1 MSWIQRHWDRD
12 YITLAKTKVQ
22 QTVSS
27 FALWSEISKLLP
39 KMLEY
44 CEKAGAEGE
53 SALTTAVPGV
63 GTGEMP
69 KYMSLAHQYGY
80 DDDDMDFG
88 HGGSNDAEQT
98 VEQEYQAY
106 VTAPLS
112 KDPDILK
119 FWEVS
124 NVSNYVPDFD
134 RLRRSTAILSPPFLR
149 WPWITFPFKRLLSL
163 ANESFPRVLKL
174 IQSGGIVSILT

>member
-12 YITLAKTKVQ
+12 YITLAETKVR

-44 CEKAGAEGE
+44 REKAGAEGE
-53 SALTTAVPGV
+53 SAPTTAVPGV
-63 GTGEMP
+63 RTGEMP

-80 DDDDMDFG
+80 DDDHMDFG

-112 KDPDILK
+112 KHPDILK

-124 NVSNYVPDFD
+124 NVSNYVQVLTGCVGQRQYFPHHFCDGHGLPSHSSVCCP
-134 RLRRSTAILSPPFLR
+134 LRTSLFLECR
-149 WPWITFPFKRLLSL
+149 NRYKAEELYPS
-163 ANESFPRVLKL
+163 
-174 IQSGGIVSILT
+174 